1 MEKLQQALQRAR
13 QQRGGDAAAVPRSTA
28 TRSAPPT
35 ASRQADDLWAGLK
48 AFSPDEQLLV
58 RNRIV
63 SYAPGPFAAEMD
75 TLRTKTLLHMRKN
88 GWRRLAITSA
98 TAGCGKSTLLCNLA
112 VSLTRQPDCRTVL
125 FDFDLRNPSI
135 GRILGAGT
143 DHDVTEVLQ
152 GEVAF
157 EDQALRIR
165 ENLAVS
171 VATRAASDPMRYL
184 MSREAQERLEE
195 IERRY
200 KPDIMLF
207 DLPPLVIGGDT
218 PGFLANVDCALIVAR
233 AEETTVSEID
243 KCEREVAENTNVLG
257 VVLNQYR
264 HADQTRYGYGE
275 GY

>member
-1 MEKLQQALQRAR
+1 MEKLQQALQKAR
-13 QQRGGDAAAVPRSTA
+13 QQRGGDIAPRAAPRTVPPAA
-28 TRSAPPT
+28 TR
-35 ASRQADDLWAGLK
+35 RADDLWAELK
-48 AFSPDEQLLV
+48 GFSPDEKRLM

-63 SYAPGPFAAEMD
+63 TYTPGPFAAEMD
-75 TLRTKTLLHMRKN
+75 VLRTKTLLHMRKN

-98 TAGCGKSTLLCNLA
+98 TAACGKSTLLCNLA
-112 VSLTRQPDCRTVL
+112 LSLTRQPDSRTVL

-135 GRILGAGT
+135 GRILGAET
-143 DHDVTEVLQ
+143 AHDVTEVMQ

-157 EDQALRIR
+157 ADQAIRIR
-165 ENLAVS
+165 DNLAVCL
-171 VATRAASDPMRYL
+171 ATRTATDPMRYL
-184 MSREAQERLEE
+184 MSREAQEQIEE

-200 KPDIMLF
+200 KPDVMLF

-233 AEETTVSEID
+233 ADETTVSDID

-264 HADQTRYGYGE
+264 YGEQGARYGYGE